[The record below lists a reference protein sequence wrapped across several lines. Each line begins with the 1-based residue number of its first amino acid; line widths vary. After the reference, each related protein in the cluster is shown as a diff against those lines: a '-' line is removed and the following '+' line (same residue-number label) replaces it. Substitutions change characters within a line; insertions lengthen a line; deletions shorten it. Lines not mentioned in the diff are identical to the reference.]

1 MDIQNKKKNNN
12 NKMLYCILE
21 TNVQHAAFVNT
32 DCAGTQVYICRWE
45 NLESTSVY
53 EVLEDKA
60 KVVSMTKLA
69 WHVYDTEK
77 LQYNEKVF

>member
-1 MDIQNKKKNNN
+1 
-12 NKMLYCILE
+12 MLYCILE

-32 DCAGTQVYICRWE
+32 DSTGAQIYICRRE
-45 NLESTSVY
+45 NWESTSVN
-53 EVLEDKA
+53 EVFEDKA